1 MPIKHQLVVD
11 SRGRV
16 SRLTHRAGSFW
27 ACLAVLASA
36 GAYAEGLPSAPGVT
50 DLTLASADLIRT
62 SDIIEAL
69 SPSRGTRVQAVA
81 PPTLLLPVLFQFDSA
96 TLRPEAKVLLAKVH
110 ESITS
115 SELQAFDF
123 LLEGHT
129 DDVGQAG
136 YNRSLAARR
145 AASVRWFL
153 VSRGVAPDRLATIGF
168 GESRPVA
175 TNRSEEGRMRNR
187 RVVFV
192 NRGRAS

>member
-1 MPIKHQLVVD
+1 MPIKHQRVVH
-11 SRGRV
+11 SCGRV
-16 SRLTHRAGSFW
+16 FRRIYRAGTFW
-27 ACLAVLASA
+27 VCVAVLASA
-36 GAYAEGLPSAPGVT
+36 GAYAEGLKSAPGVT

-69 SPSRGTRVQAVA
+69 APSRGTRVQAVT
-81 PPTLLLPVLFQFDSA
+81 PPTLLLPVLFEFDSA
-96 TLRPEAKVLLAKVH
+96 ALRPEAKVLLAKLY

-115 SELQAFDF
+115 SELQRFDF

-153 VSRGVAPDRLATIGF
+153 VSRGVASDRLATIGF

-175 TNRSEEGRMRNR
+175 SNRSEEGRMRNR
-187 RVVFV
+187 RVAFV
-192 NRGRAS
+192 NRGPTS